1 MVGHDTKL
9 VATNVAA
16 TAPVTVA
23 QGGPVPGHHGPAHAV
38 LGPATHHHGKREA
51 EAAAEPEAEAG
62 VLHHAAPVAAPLIG
76 PHPAPAPA
84 AVRETPLEI
93 SEPVCHSVPVKTCN
107 NVPTHVPRY
116 RPSPSPCRVHVP
128 CARRVARTVCAVH
141 VDVTTI
147 EDCEEVIT
155 TQCSQTQQ
163 SVAHASSVVGTSH
176 VTLYT

>member
-62 VLHHAAPVAAPLIG
+62 VYAAAPLIG

-116 RPSPSPCRVHVP
+116 LLISPRAGYTCL
-128 CARRVARTVCAVH
+128 CQARGPHGVRRARGRDDHRGLRGGDHHPVQPDAA
-141 VDVTTI
+141 
-147 EDCEEVIT
+147 ERRAR
-155 TQCSQTQQ
+155 QQ
-163 SVAHASSVVGTSH
+163 RRGY

>member
-62 VLHHAAPVAAPLIG
+62 VLHHAAPLIG

-116 RPSPSPCRVHVP
+116 LLTSSSLLVPVTRV

-163 SVAHASSVVGTSH
+163 SVAHASNVVGTSH
-176 VTLYT
+176 SIHDT

>member
-116 RPSPSPCRVHVP
+116 LLTSPRVVYTCPVP
-128 CARRVARTVCAVH
+128 GAWPARCARCTW
-141 VDVTTI
+141 T
-147 EDCEEVIT
+147 
-155 TQCSQTQQ
+155 
-163 SVAHASSVVGTSH
+163 
-176 VTLYT
+176 